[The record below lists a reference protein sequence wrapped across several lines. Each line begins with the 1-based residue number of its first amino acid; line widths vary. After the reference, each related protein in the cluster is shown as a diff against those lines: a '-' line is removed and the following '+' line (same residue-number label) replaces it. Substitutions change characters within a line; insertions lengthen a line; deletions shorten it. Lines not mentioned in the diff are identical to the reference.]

1 MQKMIRIL
9 SLLLIALLLG
19 CSPGLY
25 RRMDSSTPRFGPIY
39 IGMTRAEAE
48 CHLGCPLTTMRIGH
62 EQYQGIYEYELER
75 KVTDTVV
82 TDIMD
87 FATSGLG
94 ILIVSPLDR
103 FQGTRHLIT
112 VVYEMEDDNAK
123 NDRVAAIYDQAERS
137 EKEKDKVKEE

>member
-1 MQKMIRIL
+1 MQKIIRLL
-9 SLLLIALLLG
+9 SLLLIMLLLG

-25 RRMDSSTPRFGPIY
+25 RRIGSSTPRFGPIY

-48 CHLGCPLTTMRIGH
+48 RHLGCPLTTMRVGH
-62 EQYQGIYEYELER
+62 EQYKGVYEYELER

-112 VVYEMEDDNAK
+112 VVYNMKDDNAN
-123 NDRVAAIYDQAERS
+123 NDRVAAIYDQN
-137 EKEKDKVKEE
+137 EKSKKGKDKVEEE